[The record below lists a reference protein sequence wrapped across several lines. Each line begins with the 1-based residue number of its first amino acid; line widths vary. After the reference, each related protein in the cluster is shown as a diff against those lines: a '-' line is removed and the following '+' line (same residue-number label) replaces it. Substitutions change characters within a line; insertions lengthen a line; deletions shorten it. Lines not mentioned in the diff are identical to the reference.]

1 MCVHFDAMQAAI
13 EKLVRQLYK
22 LVYVESVT
30 DLTQLPYISSELLLV
45 KV

>member
-1 MCVHFDAMQAAI
+1 VQVAI

-30 DLTQLPYISSELLLV
+30 DLTQQPYVSSDLLLV
-45 KV
+45 KVCGA